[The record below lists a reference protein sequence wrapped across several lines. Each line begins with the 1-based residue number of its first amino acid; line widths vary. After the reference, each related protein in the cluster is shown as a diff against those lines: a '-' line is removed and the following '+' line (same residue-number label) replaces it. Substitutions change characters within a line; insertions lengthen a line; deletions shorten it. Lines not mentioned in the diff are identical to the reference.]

1 MSAIWCNATIINEL
15 DWCEVF
21 PTQGNRAIA
30 AIREASPTVQSSK
43 SLRCSDVLELVNFL
57 LAERNVMKMQVRRI
71 SQLVL
76 KREYDY
82 VDTVGLGLE
91 TNPKVCVHFGFH

>member
-1 MSAIWCNATIINEL
+1 M
-15 DWCEVF
+15 
-21 PTQGNRAIA
+21 
-30 AIREASPTVQSSK
+30 
-43 SLRCSDVLELVNFL
+43 LELVKFL
-57 LAERNVMKMQVRRI
+57 LVERNIMKMQVRRI

-91 TNPKVCVHFGFH
+91 TNPKVCVDFGFR